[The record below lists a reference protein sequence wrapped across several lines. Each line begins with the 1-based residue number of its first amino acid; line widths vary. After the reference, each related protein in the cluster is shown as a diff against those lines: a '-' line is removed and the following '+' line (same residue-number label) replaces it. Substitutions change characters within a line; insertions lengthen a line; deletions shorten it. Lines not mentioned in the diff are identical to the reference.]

1 MRIYPKANPYL
12 ARKFIF
18 SRLNRS
24 PSSLNFA
31 LFLVAAPLAFL
42 APSTFFDLIFGA
54 RYFRMLAIY
63 KKANLAIFAHASLV

>member
-24 PSSLNFA
+24 PSPLNFE

-42 APSTFFDLIFGA
+42 AYAFDLIFGM
-54 RYFRMLAIY
+54 RYFKMRTIY
-63 KKANLAIFAHASLV
+63 KKQI